1 MEQIVT
7 IEEEYTLPSKGLM
20 YAKPFDP
27 TVKLRSMTVAD
38 EMRRLSQTK
47 TPFKQMADL
56 IESCL
61 LTKLPIPVYDLN
73 MCDYTFLLHKLRIT
87 TYGSNYTFRA

>member
-27 TVKLRSMTVAD
+27 RYKYKVEPD
-38 EMRRLSQTK
+38 EDD
-47 TPFKQMADL
+47 F
-56 IESCL
+56 I
-61 LTKLPIPVYDLN
+61 I
-73 MCDYTFLLHKLRIT
+73 
-87 TYGSNYTFRA
+87 

>member
-38 EMRRLSQTK
+38 EMRRLSPSERQY
-47 TPFKQMADL
+47 QNMAS
-56 IESCL
+56 I
-61 LTKLPIPVYDLN
+61 IGNPVRED
-73 MCDYTFLLHKLRIT
+73 
-87 TYGSNYTFRA
+87 